1 VGGEIW
7 AACTWDGTEVPPGTP
22 VIVVRVHEDDLRLT
36 VERREEMTAWRQ
48 RG

>member
-1 VGGEIW
+1 
-7 AACTWDGTEVPPGTP
+7 
-22 VIVVRVHEDDLRLT
+22 VVRVHDDDLMLT